1 MRAVQAKGNSFG
13 ATPGGTRHRHVAAGG
28 EEVYFFAVPPESGQ
42 GSRAMISG
50 VSSSSAVYGLPQLR
64 AGQGKR
70 GQGAGT
76 TATGQAPTDQQQQQI
91 QELQRADSSVRQH
104 EAAHQAA
111 GGPYAGGAS
120 FTYTRGPD
128 GKNYATAGE
137 VPVDTS
143 PERDPQATIRKMD
156 TVKAAALAPAD
167 PSPQD
172 LRVAQQADAA
182 KAQAQQETRKKQ
194 SGTSGQPGQAG
205 QGDGASPG
213 DGQPQTGAGRNGA
226 GNGTAAPALAAR
238 GAAAYGAAY
247 GLGRQPARASITV

>member
-1 MRAVQAKGNSFG
+1 M
-13 ATPGGTRHRHVAAGG
+13 AAGRTTP
-28 EEVYFFAVPPESGQ
+28 AS
-42 GSRAMISG
+42 
-50 VSSSSAVYGLPQLR
+50 
-64 AGQGKR
+64 
-70 GQGAGT
+70 GT
-76 TATGQAPTDQQQQQI
+76 TDASAKPASDQQQQQI
-91 QELQRADSSVRQH
+91 QQLQRADASVRQH
-104 EAAHQAA
+104 EAAHQAT

-143 PERDPQATIRKMD
+143 PERDPQATIRKME

-182 KAQAQQETRKKQ
+182 KAQAQQELR
-194 SGTSGQPGQAG
+194 
-205 QGDGASPG
+205 GASS
-213 DGQPQTGAGRNGA
+213 GAGGGDAGKDTPGNPSP

-238 GAAAYGAAY
+238 GAAAYGAASAI
-247 GLGRQPARASITV
+247 GRQPAYAGITV

>member
-1 MRAVQAKGNSFG
+1 
-13 ATPGGTRHRHVAAGG
+13 
-28 EEVYFFAVPPESGQ
+28 
-42 GSRAMISG
+42 MISG
-50 VSSSSAVYGLPQLR
+50 VSSNALSVLPRLR
-64 AGQGKR
+64 AGR
-70 GQGAGT
+70 GTADSGT
-76 TATGQAPTDQQQQQI
+76 ADPSAQDPSAQPSAQPASEQQQQQI
-91 QELQRADSSVRQH
+91 QALQRADASVRQH

-143 PERDPQATIRKMD
+143 PERDPQATIRKME

-172 LRVAQQADAA
+172 MRVAQQADAA
-182 KAQAQQETRKKQ
+182 KAQAQQEMRGGS
-194 SGTSGQPGQAG
+194 SGSGAAGKDTPGH
-205 QGDGASPG
+205 
-213 DGQPQTGAGRNGA
+213 
-226 GNGTAAPALAAR
+226 GTAAPALAAR

-247 GLGRQPARASITV
+247 GIGRQPAHAGITV

>member
-1 MRAVQAKGNSFG
+1 MV
-13 ATPGGTRHRHVAAGG
+13 
-28 EEVYFFAVPPESGQ
+28 
-42 GSRAMISG
+42 SG
-50 VSSSSAVYGLPQLR
+50 VSSTALFGLPPLR
-64 AGQGKR
+64 ASQPAR
-70 GQGAGT
+70 VSGAEGT
-76 TATGQAPTDQQQQQI
+76 SAARADDQHQPLIQQ
-91 QELQRADSSVRQH
+91 LQRADISVRQH

-143 PERDPQATIRKMD
+143 PERDPQATIRKME

-182 KAQAQQETRKKQ
+182 KAQAQQELRG
-194 SGTSGQPGQAG
+194 SAF
-205 QGDGASPG
+205 GDA
-213 DGQPQTGAGRNGA
+213 A
-226 GNGTAAPALAAR
+226 AAPALAAR
-238 GAAAYGAAY
+238 GAAAYGTAY
-247 GLGRQPARASITV
+247 AIGRQPVPAGITV